1 MATTHPTGTD
11 DTIKDRLVALLD
23 EWMAAIVTND
33 AARIADY
40 MTDDWIMVSE
50 NGITP
55 AARFLTL
62 VETGALSHSAM
73 QRTSDAATFEY
84 RGNVAVLTVRATN
97 TAHFQG
103 KRFDADEWTTDV
115 FVETEQGW
123 RCSLTHITAVSTG

>member
-1 MATTHPTGTD
+1 METTHRPSTD
-11 DTIKDRLVALLD
+11 HTIEDRLVALLD

-33 AARIADY
+33 AARIAAY

-55 AARFLTL
+55 AARFLAL
-62 VETGALSHSAM
+62 VKSGVLSHSAM
-73 QRTSDAATFEY
+73 QRVSAATIEY

-97 TAHFQG
+97 TARFQG
-103 KRFDADEWTTDV
+103 KRFDADEWTTDI